1 MQPVCS
7 NIPHIPRTQ
16 TKPIECS
23 DPNTDV
29 NVLLYGMTGLRFH
42 DRTSLYSV

>member
-7 NIPHIPRTQ
+7 NILHIPHKQ

-23 DPNTDV
+23 DCNNDV
-29 NVLLYGMTGLRFH
+29 NVLLYGMTSLRF
-42 DRTSLYSV
+42 